1 MKIEQIDIYAQ
12 LRGAGINTDEL
23 KLEMADGE
31 SQYFQYHYFGGSQD
45 GVETINVESTARSVM
60 EEFTRMPVDYQQ
72 RIFYQLKILLKVPGD
87 QIVVNGD
94 QKKRG
99 ARIVRLSS
107 DDENVH
113 NLLLTH

>member
-12 LRGAGINTDEL
+12 LRGAGIDTDEL
-23 KLEMADGE
+23 KSQMADGE
-31 SQYFQYHYFGGSQD
+31 SQYFQYSAHNGYKD
-45 GVETINVESTARSVM
+45 ELHVINVESTARSVM

-72 RIFYQLKILLKVPGD
+72 RIFCQLSMLLKEPGS

-99 ARIVRLSS
+99 ARIVRLAS
-107 DDENVH
+107 DNENVH

>member
-12 LRGAGINTDEL
+12 LHGAGIDTDEL
-23 KLEMADGE
+23 KLQMADGE
-31 SQYFQYHYFGGSQD
+31 SQYFQYRILGGNQD
-45 GVETINVESTARSVM
+45 KVTEINVESTARSVT

-72 RIFYQLKILLKVPGD
+72 RIFYQLCMLLKEPGS
-87 QIVVNGD
+87 QIVIIGD

-99 ARIVRLSS
+99 ARIVRLAS
-107 DDENVH
+107 DNDSVH